1 MDLSVVALFM
11 LVLVGHG
18 ARLDD
23 PCPESRCAKD
33 GPAIRFPFKLKDNK
47 PPDHCSYPGFELSCT
62 DKRETLLELPTS
74 VKLYVDKIEYASQL
88 IIARDPDE
96 CLPRQL
102 RNFSSYGSVFESAYM
117 GLSDYSFF
125 NCTSRKGDG
134 YGNWYLDCL
143 SGPGYNIY
151 AYTSD
156 NSISY
161 TDLTNCTKL
170 YNLSSVP
177 SETFEMKNTLH
188 LNWSKPHSGLC
199 EQQGKFCRRK
209 NSSARIEIE
218 CYDKPKSKEGKTKKI
233 EAAVAAVGSVFL
245 LLVIFA
251 AYRVYSIDKAAR
263 ENQKRIETFLAD
275 YKSFKPTRYMNA
287 NLPGRPLLHAL
298 EVISEAE

>member
-11 LVLVGHG
+11 LVLVSHG

-23 PCPESRCAKD
+23 KCPVERCAKD
-33 GPAIRFPFKLKDNK
+33 GPAIRFPFRLKDKNEL
-47 PPDHCSYPGFELSCT
+47 DHCSYPGFELSCT
-62 DKRETLLELPTS
+62 DRKQTLLQLPNF
-74 VKLYVDKIEYASQL
+74 VKLYVDKIDYASQL

-96 CLPRQL
+96 CLPSQL
-102 RNFSSYGSVFESAYM
+102 RHFSLSGSPFESGYM
-117 GLSDYSFF
+117 ELSNYSFF

-134 YGNWYLDCL
+134 YENWYLDCL

-188 LNWSKPHSGLC
+188 LNWSTPHSGLC
-199 EQQGKFCRRK
+199 EQQGKFCRR
-209 NSSARIEIE
+209 NSNATGQTE
-218 CYDKPKSKEGKTKKI
+218 CYDKPKSKKDIEKKI
-233 EAAVAAVGSVFL
+233 EAAVATV
-245 LLVIFA
+245 
-251 AYRVYSIDKAAR
+251 AR
-263 ENQKRIETFLAD
+263 R
-275 YKSFKPTRYMNA
+275 NA
-287 NLPGRPLLHAL
+287 NLPGRSLHPAL